1 MGCLGSK
8 TLPDDQAKKNEE
20 NKHIII
26 DTDNFIE
33 TDYPIFSPDF
43 YSKKHKNIQKIYT
56 ELIVDNYTDIYKIH
70 KIFITIDFQK
80 NISTVTEIEKV
91 IGNETKQHLTKQE
104 FKGCRI
110 NKMRPFIEKYNSI
123 FNIICSDWLTST
135 PTTDIFI
142 KSEKNDKN
150 EIKTLCMFY
159 EKKGLK
165 LKCSSTNI
173 KNTNIPKEEKKDVK
187 PNELVNMYNECLGEF
202 NLDTNHEIFY
212 FDGNISKI
220 NYDYSNYFPP
230 VPKIIN
236 NQINNNNF
244 KNYNSN
250 NGYNNNNSNYNRNY
264 RQSSNN
270 SNSDYNRNNNRRNSS
285 NDIRGESGNVVG
297 RVDNNGDIR
306 GHSGNVVGKFDN
318 NGDIR
323 GESGNVVGRF
333 DDNGD
338 IRGQSGN
345 VIGRLDDNGDVR
357 GGSGNV
363 IGRIDDNGDV
373 RGESGNVI
381 GNVGSMSKAQ
391 AAYLFFFK

>member
-43 YSKKHKNIQKIYT
+43 YSKKHKNIQKVYT

-80 NISTVTEIEKV
+80 NLSTVTEIEKV
-91 IGNETKQHLTKQE
+91 IGNETKLHLTKQE

-165 LKCSSTNI
+165 LKCSSTNY
-173 KNTNIPKEEKKDVK
+173 KKYK
-187 PNELVNMYNECLGEF
+187 
-202 NLDTNHEIFY
+202 H
-212 FDGNISKI
+212 SK
-220 NYDYSNYFPP
+220 
-230 VPKIIN
+230 
-236 NQINNNNF
+236 
-244 KNYNSN
+244 
-250 NGYNNNNSNYNRNY
+250 
-264 RQSSNN
+264 
-270 SNSDYNRNNNRRNSS
+270 RRKK
-285 NDIRGESGNVVG
+285 RC
-297 RVDNNGDIR
+297 
-306 GHSGNVVGKFDN
+306 KT
-318 NGDIR
+318 
-323 GESGNVVGRF
+323 
-333 DDNGD
+333 
-338 IRGQSGN
+338 
-345 VIGRLDDNGDVR
+345 
-357 GGSGNV
+357 
-363 IGRIDDNGDV
+363 
-373 RGESGNVI
+373 
-381 GNVGSMSKAQ
+381 K
-391 AAYLFFFK
+391 